1 MRRARLTWGA
11 ALAVLALGWGFGRP
25 LIAGSPGTAA
35 LAASVSGTDT
45 ARGPKSAPA
54 GAETAFTS
62 PAACAA
68 LLAGR
73 QRLSRAPGKARFASW
88 NLHWFP
94 DGDSQQR
101 DPGIDVPW
109 MACALAW
116 LDADVVAIQEVKQT
130 PKAVRALATLLSEL
144 NRLSGARYVARLDDC
159 GSSVPQHV
167 GLMWNEARVTA
178 TDVQT
183 VAALN
188 PHGSACEKQLR
199 PGLAARFRFPSGL
212 DLGAVSAHFKSQA
225 DSRALL
231 LRRASFAAVPS
242 VARALSD
249 AARDPDFLLLG
260 DLNTMGCDE
269 CEPPISAAEELT
281 AVQRLLG
288 SGVRLVP
295 ADATGTERYR
305 GNFTLLDHALGS
317 TAMRE
322 LAPGSRTHVAGICA
336 ADAPALTK
344 RAADKVGRELSDHC
358 PIVLDLTDQDLD

>member
-1 MRRARLTWGA
+1 M
-11 ALAVLALGWGFGRP
+11 AVLVLGWAFGRP
-25 LIAGSPGTAA
+25 LVAGPPRTAA
-35 LAASVSGTDT
+35 LAASVSSTDT
-45 ARGPKSAPA
+45 AHGPKSALPQ
-54 GAETAFTS
+54 AETAFTS
-62 PAACAA
+62 AAACAE
-68 LLAGR
+68 LLAGGV
-73 QRLSRAPGKARFASW
+73 RLSRAPGKARFASW

-101 DPGIDVPW
+101 APGIDLRW

-116 LDADVVAIQEVKQT
+116 LNADVVAIQEVKQT
-130 PKAVRALATLLSEL
+130 PKAVQALATLLSEL

-167 GLMWNEARVTA
+167 GLIWNEARA
-178 TDVQT
+178 SAADVQT

-199 PGLAARFRFPSGL
+199 PGLGARFRFPGGL
-212 DLGAVSAHFKSQA
+212 DLAVVSAHFKSQA
-225 DSRALL
+225 DSRAFL
-231 LRRASFAAVPS
+231 LRRASFAAVPG
-242 VARALSD
+242 VARAMSD
-249 AARDPDFLLLG
+249 AAHDPDFLLLG

-269 CEPPISAAEELT
+269 CDPPISAAEELT

-305 GNFTLLDHALGS
+305 GKFTLLDHALGS

-322 LAPGSRTHVAGICA
+322 LPPGGRTHVAGICA
-336 ADAPALTK
+336 AGAPALTK

>member
-1 MRRARLTWGA
+1 M
-11 ALAVLALGWGFGRP
+11 AVLVLGWAFGRP
-25 LIAGSPGTAA
+25 LIAGSGRTAA
-35 LAASVSGTDT
+35 LAASVSSSET
-45 ARGPKSAPA
+45 ARGAKSAQAVP
-54 GAETAFTS
+54 ETAFTS
-62 PAACAA
+62 PGSCAA
-68 LLAGR
+68 LLAGGA
-73 QRLSRAPGKARFASW
+73 RLPRGPGKARFASW

-101 DPGIDVPW
+101 DPGIDVRW

-116 LDADVVAIQEVKQT
+116 LNADVVAIQELKQT
-130 PKAVRALATLLSEL
+130 PKAVQALAALLSEL
-144 NRLSGARYVARLDDC
+144 NRLAGARYVARVDGC

-167 GLMWNEARVTA
+167 GLLWNEARVTA
-178 TDVQT
+178 SDVQT

-199 PGLAARFRFPSGL
+199 PGLAARFRFPGGL
-212 DLGAVSAHFKSQA
+212 DLAVVSAHFKSQA
-225 DSRALL
+225 DSRAFL
-231 LRRASFAAVPS
+231 LRRASFAAVPG

-269 CEPPISAAEELT
+269 CDPPISAAEELT

-322 LAPGSRTHVAGICA
+322 LAPASRTHVAGICEA
-336 ADAPALTK
+336 GAPALTK
-344 RAADKVGRELSDHC
+344 RGADKVSRELSDHC
-358 PIVLDLTDQDLD
+358 PIVLDLSDQDLD

>member
-1 MRRARLTWGA
+1 
-11 ALAVLALGWGFGRP
+11 LAVLVLGWAFGRP
-25 LIAGSPGTAA
+25 LIAGSPRTAA
-35 LAASVSGTDT
+35 TAASVSRTET
-45 ARGPKSAPA
+45 AHGPKSAVP
-54 GAETAFTS
+54 ETAFTS

-68 LLAGR
+68 LLAGGG
-73 QRLSRAPGKARFASW
+73 RLPRAPGKARFASW

-101 DPGIDVPW
+101 EPGIDLRW
-109 MACALAW
+109 MACTLAW
-116 LDADVVAIQEVKQT
+116 LNADVVAIQEVKQT
-130 PKAVRALATLLSEL
+130 PKAVQALATLLGEL

-167 GLMWNEARVTA
+167 GLMWNEARATA
-178 TDVQT
+178 TDLQT

-199 PGLAARFRFPSGL
+199 PGLAARLRFAGGL
-212 DLGAVSAHFKSQA
+212 DLAVVSAHFKSQA
-225 DSRALL
+225 DSRSLL
-231 LRRASFAAVPS
+231 LRRGSFAAVPG
-242 VARALSD
+242 VARTLSD

-269 CEPPISAAEELT
+269 CDPPISAAEELT

-295 ADATGTERYR
+295 ADAAGTERYR
-305 GNFTLLDHALGS
+305 GNFTLLDHALGAA
-317 TAMRE
+317 TMRE
-322 LAPGSRTHVAGICA
+322 LPPGSRTHVAGICEA
-336 ADAPALTK
+336 GAPKLTN